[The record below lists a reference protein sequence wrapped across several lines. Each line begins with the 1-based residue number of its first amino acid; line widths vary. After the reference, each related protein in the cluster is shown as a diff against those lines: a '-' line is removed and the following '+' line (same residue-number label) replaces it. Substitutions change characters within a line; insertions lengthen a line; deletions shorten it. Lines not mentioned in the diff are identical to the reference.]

1 LTALLEGR
9 AGSLWAWLQRPAV
22 FAPLLAILGW
32 SLSAVFADRGLPA
45 NDEGALLTNAAKLL
59 RGALYYR
66 DIDAYPFPGAAYLL
80 AGAMGLFGEHL
91 SVARALAAIVFVTSV
106 VSLYAASL
114 GLLGRGRAA
123 LFGLSLLSFKFLAWP
138 GFTAYMYADV
148 ALAAACVAIALGF
161 GPGRRGRLRLL
172 LAGVC
177 VGLSVACKQNLGI
190 PVAGVALALLAFPQ
204 LLLRVP
210 RDDARAH
217 RLDAAVFAAGLAAT
231 LLPIAGYFAWHG
243 VLAQMA
249 TSGLMRPFTAYLPT
263 SGVAFATPLAWWQLG
278 ELRGM
283 DAFPYSV
290 GPYWSMLVRDELPGP
305 GWYSVYWV
313 AGEIFSRCLYT
324 SVPLV
329 FAGALWRWARALRE
343 RRVSE
348 GERRRF
354 AFALLA
360 FAVVLS
366 AFPRADFYH
375 VIGVYPVVLLV
386 WFGLGGS
393 GESADTPATRRGR
406 GIWRAGLAVALL
418 LAVTGALTVVHVASG
433 IHEVELERARLRLSP
448 AETFVEPVVRYLQD
462 EVAEGEALFVY
473 GHEAYY
479 YFLAGRFSPWPFSQ
493 LYPGQAG
500 GDAGRALS
508 ELLEREPPKRIV
520 SGMLS
525 WPGMPPLPG
534 YTSLL
539 VEHLQDRFEVAPDVF
554 RRYPPPGG
562 RVPPGWT
569 VTVLQPRPTS
579 QPGVVH

>member
-1 LTALLEGR
+1 
-9 AGSLWAWLQRPAV
+9 
-22 FAPLLAILGW
+22 
-32 SLSAVFADRGLPA
+32 
-45 NDEGALLTNAAKLL
+45 
-59 RGALYYR
+59 
-66 DIDAYPFPGAAYLL
+66 
-80 AGAMGLFGEHL
+80 
-91 SVARALAAIVFVTSV
+91 

-569 VTVLQPRPTS
+569 VTVLRPRTEALPTAAE
-579 QPGVVH
+579 

>member
-1 LTALLEGR
+1 MTALLEGR
-9 AGSLWAWLQRPAV
+9 SGSLWAWLQRPAV
-22 FAPLLAILGW
+22 FAALLAILGGAI
-32 SLSAVFADRGLPA
+32 SAAVADRGLPA

-59 RGALYYR
+59 RGAVYYR

-91 SVARALAAIVFVTSV
+91 AVARALAGIVYVTAIVG
-106 VSLYAASL
+106 LYVASL
-114 GLLGRGRAA
+114 GWMSRGRAA

-161 GPGRRGRLRLL
+161 GPGRRGRSRLL
-172 LAGVC
+172 LAGIC
-177 VGLSVACKQNLGI
+177 VGISVASKQNLGI
-190 PVAGVALALLAFPQ
+190 PVAGVALALLAFPR
-204 LLLRVP
+204 LLLRNP
-210 RDDARAH
+210 RDDSRAQ
-217 RLDAAVFAAGLAAT
+217 RLDAVAFAAGLAAT

-249 TSGLMRPFTAYLPT
+249 ASGLVRPFTAYLPT
-263 SGVAFATPLAWWQLG
+263 SGVAFVTPLAWWELG

-305 GWYSVYWV
+305 SWYSVYWT

-329 FAGALWRWARALRE
+329 FAVALWRWVRALRE
-343 RRVSE
+343 RRVSA
-348 GERRRF
+348 GERSRF
-354 AFALLA
+354 AATLLA

-386 WFGLGGS
+386 WFGLGGA
-393 GESADTPATRRGR
+393 GEGAEATASRRGR
-406 GIWRAGLAVALL
+406 GLWRVGLAVALL
-418 LAVTGALTVVHVASG
+418 LAVTGTLTAVHLASG

-448 AETFVEPVVRYLQD
+448 AETFVEPVVRYIQD

-479 YFLAGRFSPWPFSQ
+479 YFLTGRFSPWPFSQ

-500 GDAGRALS
+500 GDDGRALT
-508 ELLEREPPKRIV
+508 ELLEREPPKRVV

-534 YTSLL
+534 YTPLL
-539 VEHLQDRFEVAPDVF
+539 VEHLQDRFEVASDVF
-554 RRYPPPGG
+554 RRHPPPGG

-569 VTVLQPRPTS
+569 VTVLRPRTDA
-579 QPGVVH
+579 